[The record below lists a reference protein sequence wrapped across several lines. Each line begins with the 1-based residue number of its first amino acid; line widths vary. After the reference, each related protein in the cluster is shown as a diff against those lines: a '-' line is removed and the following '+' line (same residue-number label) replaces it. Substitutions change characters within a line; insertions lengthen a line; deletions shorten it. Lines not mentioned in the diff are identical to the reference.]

1 MQKRQRDAF
10 KSRIALSFEMDS
22 YCALR
27 RARQELECVAPQLKG
42 GIAIAVSIPDLT
54 LRFRPRVAEY
64 GIQPPHGS

>member
-10 KSRIALSFEMDS
+10 KSRVALSFEMDS

-27 RARQELECVAPQLKG
+27 RARQELDCVAPQLKG

-54 LRFRPRVAEY
+54 LRMAEY
-64 GIQPPHGS
+64 RIQPPRGS